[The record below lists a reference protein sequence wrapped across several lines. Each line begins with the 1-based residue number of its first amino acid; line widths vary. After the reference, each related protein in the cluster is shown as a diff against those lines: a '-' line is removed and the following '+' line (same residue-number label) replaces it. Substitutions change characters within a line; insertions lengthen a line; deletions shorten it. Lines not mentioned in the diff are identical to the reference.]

1 MKAET
6 RYFEMKGGKSFYAI
20 TPPDHCLEY
29 QIIGK
34 KFVVHNITA
43 KILPERMLIHDI
55 LNDQYDRYEEIT
67 ELEFE
72 KRQAECLA
80 SLQNLF

>member
-1 MKAET
+1 MNEET
-6 RYFEMKGGKSFYAI
+6 RYFEMKGGRSFYAI

-34 KFVVHNITA
+34 KYLVHNITA
-43 KILPERMLIHDI
+43 KILPGRMLIHDI

-67 ELEFE
+67 ESAFK
-72 KRQAECLA
+72 KRQEECLTM
-80 SLQNLF
+80 LQSME